1 MESLYRKYRP
11 LTFDSVVGQQHIVS
25 TLEHAI
31 TEGRLSHAYL
41 FCGPRGTGKTTMARI
56 LAKALLCRNAE
67 AARAE
72 GASGCMPD
80 GTCEECELIA
90 EGNHPDVYEL
100 DAASRTGVDN
110 VREEIINS
118 VNFAPV
124 RGKYKIY
131 IIDEVHMLTTAAFN
145 ALLKTL
151 EEPPAHV
158 IFVLCTT
165 DPQKILETILS
176 RCQRF
181 DFHRIGNEDIEHRL
195 AYVCEQEG
203 FDYDDEALA
212 IVARHAK
219 GGMRDALSTLEQLSV
234 FGNGSVHADDARSLL
249 GEVSDQ
255 ILGEFSRAIADRD
268 VAELYGLI
276 RAQVEEGNDLLELT
290 RDLVAHV
297 RDVYVACVAGA
308 RAELFEG
315 GSEQAEA
322 LAAEATA
329 FGEHPADRL
338 ARVLTVLDDAAL
350 EMRGASDVR
359 LVLEIACTR
368 LARPE
373 ADLTIE
379 ALAERLARLEAM
391 VANGAVPASVAA
403 AGAAPAAA
411 AAAPATTQQPTLI
424 SGARAAAPVASAAPA
439 ATSARQGGMPWDR
452 GTAAPSAQP
461 APAPTPKPAA
471 LTSQPTSAPM
481 SQPVAAPAPAA
492 APAPK
497 PQLNNAAQVAA
508 VGAAE
513 TPAVEDAGELQRKW
527 AEVVERVKAQQPSYA
542 ALLLNARATADDGS
556 KLTVSFPTAFAI
568 KMLGR
573 ADTQAVFLPTVSA
586 VFGRRTVDYVLDG
599 GGTPAPQHEEH
610 SPSARAAASADP
622 QPVSSAAPASSNASA
637 MQPKAAPV
645 AAPTPSAPEPA
656 APKPAAPVPAP
667 KPAAAPAPESSDLA
681 KAPWLRSD
689 NPAGAPATGKLPTE
703 PAPRAPERASASKTQ
718 PSAQAAPW
726 ESEQVPYDD
735 AMVGGFAAD
744 AGGDDLPPF
753 DVPGATPAPSP
764 AASAAAPAVATSAL
778 ASDDAPA
785 APWESNPGAGSPFGH
800 QGAAPSI
807 PQTEDEAK
815 ALIRNVF
822 GQATIFKPVE

>member
-315 GSEQAEA
+315 GSEQAET
-322 LAAEATA
+322 LAAEAAA

-379 ALAERLARLEAM
+379 ALAERVARLEAM
-391 VANGAVPASVAA
+391 VANAAVPASVAA
-403 AGAAPAAA
+403 AQASVPAAV

-424 SGARAAAPVASAAPA
+424 SGARAATSAATAAPA
-439 ATSARQGGMPWDR
+439 AASAHQGGMPWDR
-452 GTAAPSAQP
+452 GAAVPAAQP
-461 APAPTPKPAA
+461 VPK
-471 LTSQPTSAPM
+471 S
-481 SQPVAAPAPAA
+481 AAPAPAPKPVTPA
-492 APAPK
+492 PQPVMAPAPAPAASTVPVSK
-497 PQLNNAAQVAA
+497 PNTAAQVAA
-508 VGAAE
+508 AGAAE

-527 AEVVERVKAQQPSYA
+527 AEVVERVKARQASYA
-542 ALLLNARATADDGS
+542 GLLLNARATSDDGS
-556 KLTVSFPTAFAI
+556 KLTVSFPAGSTFAI

-573 ADTQAVFLPTVSA
+573 ADTQSVVLPTVCA

-622 QPVSSAAPASSNASA
+622 QPVSSAAPVSSSASA
-637 MQPKAAPV
+637 TQPKTAPV
-645 AAPTPSAPEPA
+645 AAPTPSAPKSVA
-656 APKPAAPVPAP
+656 DKPVAPVPAP
-667 KPAAAPAPESSDLA
+667 KSAAAPAPKSSDLG

-703 PAPRAPERASASKTQ
+703 PAPRALERSAAPKAQ
-718 PSAQAAPW
+718 PVAQSAPW

-735 AMVGGFAAD
+735 AMVGGFAGD
-744 AGGDDLPPF
+744 ASGDDLPPF
-753 DVPGATPAPSP
+753 DVPGAASAPKPAA
-764 AASAAAPAVATSAL
+764 AASAAPT
-778 ASDDAPA
+778 SDDAPA
-785 APWESNPGAGSPFGH
+785 APWESSPGAGSPFGH
-800 QGAAPSI
+800 QGAAPTI

-815 ALIRNVF
+815 ALIRSVF
-822 GQATIFKPVE
+822 GQSTIFKPVE